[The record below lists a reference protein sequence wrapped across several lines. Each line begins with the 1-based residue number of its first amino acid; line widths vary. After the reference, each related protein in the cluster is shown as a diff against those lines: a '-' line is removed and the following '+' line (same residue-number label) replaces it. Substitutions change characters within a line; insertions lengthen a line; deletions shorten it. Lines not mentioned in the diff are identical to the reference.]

1 VIERIISFLKKDTR
15 ILAVYLLGSAGAGRL
30 RPDSDIDL
38 ALLPVSG
45 RHIDEFERVKLAADI
60 ALEIGREVDIGV
72 ISSNN
77 LVYAKEALLGGKR
90 IFVRDVQATDNAVA
104 TLLGMYVRFNEERW
118 EVLDAYR
125 A

>member
-1 VIERIISFLKKDTR
+1 MIERIISFLKKDTR

-72 ISSNN
+72 ISSNPKFLPN
-77 LVYAKEALLGGKR
+77 FVHNSLSCKELERFQRAKRRHVNACKC
-90 IFVRDVQATDNAVA
+90 VRKT
-104 TLLGMYVRFNEERW
+104 
-118 EVLDAYR
+118 
-125 A
+125 